1 MKKILYQSHLE
12 NYNFYNNNN
21 YLIPSHMLKQNSNEN
36 NSNKKVKKSRKNTF
50 DFNNNS
56 IDSKK
61 NENSSFN
68 KNLNNKFSKFSKISK
83 ESVIKEKNNK
93 KKILLNPYTK
103 ENKKNIENKLNLN
116 KNNLPKINSHLLNND
131 KNLNEKNIIKDENY
145 FFKRNFNNN
154 LDKKI
159 EINNNNNLN
168 NKESFNKIE
177 TKNLIN
183 KISNIQENIK
193 NNNINN
199 NNFNNI
205 KENSYSNSEV
215 SSIITNLIG
224 LNNLGNTCFM
234 NTCLQNL
241 IHCSYFI
248 SELLNIKEKNPKNKL
263 TNSFINLCNIYKN
276 SKTSISPNNFRLIFC
291 QNHFSFGNYGQ
302 HDTVEFLRN
311 FLEDLSKELN
321 IIKKIPCYKELKDEG
336 KTKKEQMIEYNE
348 YFLSR
353 ENSIIIK
360 IFYPLIIN
368 VFICECGFETYSF
381 ERILDIP
388 LLLPK
393 NNNNS
398 SVDLMS
404 LIRNYFEGDEFKWET
419 KCKKCKIKNKMHK
432 KKIFLTILPKI
443 LILSIQRFNIINKS
457 KSNKSIKLYEKIN
470 LKNFVD
476 EELIEN
482 YSNFD
487 YKLFGISNHSGSLNF
502 GHYYAYVNIQGK
514 WKEFNDSFVTNV
526 NFSSVSTTAYALFYE
541 KI

>member
-1 MKKILYQSHLE
+1 
-12 NYNFYNNNN
+12 
-21 YLIPSHMLKQNSNEN
+21 
-36 NSNKKVKKSRKNTF
+36 
-50 DFNNNS
+50 
-56 IDSKK
+56 
-61 NENSSFN
+61 
-68 KNLNNKFSKFSKISK
+68 
-83 ESVIKEKNNK
+83 
-93 KKILLNPYTK
+93 
-103 ENKKNIENKLNLN
+103 
-116 KNNLPKINSHLLNND
+116 
-131 KNLNEKNIIKDENY
+131 
-145 FFKRNFNNN
+145 
-154 LDKKI
+154 
-159 EINNNNNLN
+159 
-168 NKESFNKIE
+168 
-177 TKNLIN
+177 
-183 KISNIQENIK
+183 
-193 NNNINN
+193 
-199 NNFNNI
+199 
-205 KENSYSNSEV
+205 
-215 SSIITNLIG
+215 
-224 LNNLGNTCFM
+224 M

-248 SELLNIKEKNPKNKL
+248 SELLNLKEKNPKNKL
-263 TNSFINLCNIYKN
+263 TNSFLNLCNIYKN

-311 FLEDLSKELN
+311 LLEDLSKELN
-321 IIKKIPCYKELKDEG
+321 IVKKIPCYKELKDEG

-393 NNNNS
+393 NNNNL

-514 WKEFNDSFVTNV
+514 WKEFNDSFVTNI

-541 KI
+541 KC

>member
-1 MKKILYQSHLE
+1 MKRNLYQSHLE
-12 NYNFYNNNN
+12 NYNFNNNN

-93 KKILLNPYTK
+93 KKILLNPLLK

-159 EINNNNNLN
+159 EINNNNLN

-183 KISNIQENIK
+183 KISNIQENNK
-193 NNNINN
+193 NNNINF
-199 NNFNNI
+199 NNFNNN

-311 FLEDLSKELN
+311 LLEDLSKELN
-321 IIKKIPCYKELKDEG
+321 IVKKIPCYKELKDEG

-393 NNNNS
+393 NNNNL

-541 KI
+541 KC

>member
-1 MKKILYQSHLE
+1 L
-12 NYNFYNNNN
+12 
-21 YLIPSHMLKQNSNEN
+21 
-36 NSNKKVKKSRKNTF
+36 
-50 DFNNNS
+50 
-56 IDSKK
+56 
-61 NENSSFN
+61 
-68 KNLNNKFSKFSKISK
+68 
-83 ESVIKEKNNK
+83 
-93 KKILLNPYTK
+93 
-103 ENKKNIENKLNLN
+103 
-116 KNNLPKINSHLLNND
+116 
-131 KNLNEKNIIKDENY
+131 
-145 FFKRNFNNN
+145 
-154 LDKKI
+154 
-159 EINNNNNLN
+159 
-168 NKESFNKIE
+168 
-177 TKNLIN
+177 
-183 KISNIQENIK
+183 
-193 NNNINN
+193 
-199 NNFNNI
+199 
-205 KENSYSNSEV
+205 
-215 SSIITNLIG
+215 
-224 LNNLGNTCFM
+224 
-234 NTCLQNL
+234 
-241 IHCSYFI
+241 
-248 SELLNIKEKNPKNKL
+248 
-263 TNSFINLCNIYKN
+263 
-276 SKTSISPNNFRLIFC
+276 
-291 QNHFSFGNYGQ
+291 
-302 HDTVEFLRN
+302 
-311 FLEDLSKELN
+311 LEDFSKELN
-321 IIKKIPCYKELKDEG
+321 IVKKIPCYKELKDEG

-393 NNNNS
+393 NNNNL

-541 KI
+541 KC